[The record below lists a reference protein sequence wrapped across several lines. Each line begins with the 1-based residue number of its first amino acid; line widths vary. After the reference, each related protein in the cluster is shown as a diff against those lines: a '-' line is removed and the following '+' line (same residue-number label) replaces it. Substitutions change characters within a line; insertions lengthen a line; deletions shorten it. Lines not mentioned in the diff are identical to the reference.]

1 MSMNSKVIL
10 PSERELTEIFQEA
23 HDSFVNGVPNPY
35 RPAVVYVTVAVGDPL
50 ESSPTKGE
58 VAYRFTEG
66 PVYAG
71 DALFSDFPFNRLPY
85 FVCKGFTNRDTAADA
100 AAKLRTELDDAVRRD
115 YRHTRHPLSRRSQ
128 VGPPTEKRLEEILSK
143 RPLKP
148 GDFEYRTYERPYEE
162 AASEAARKALRDTLD
177 SLKKETV
184 ASGGLYNDEASRG
197 AYNPENYDAAQ
208 IDLYNRLRAAS
219 AEVATTSPVNPTGY
233 PQSNRPATRAGFGF
247 GLGGVGF
254 GGFGPAISSTNIRE
268 SAEAAETLS
277 NAMQKLARSA
287 YDSRKPNPGNDD
299 HEVARARIR
308 SFLSSPQGERLLSRH
323 RSR

>member
-1 MSMNSKVIL
+1 MAEGTV
-10 PSERELTEIFQEA
+10 ERLAREAIEVGEDITMDDVRAGVRAGLEYAAGRIGEL
-23 HDSFVNGVPNPY
+23 
-35 RPAVVYVTVAVGDPL
+35 
-50 ESSPTKGE
+50 
-58 VAYRFTEG
+58 
-66 PVYAG
+66 
-71 DALFSDFPFNRLPY
+71 
-85 FVCKGFTNRDTAADA
+85 
-100 AAKLRTELDDAVRRD
+100 
-115 YRHTRHPLSRRSQ
+115 
-128 VGPPTEKRLEEILSK
+128 
-143 RPLKP
+143 
-148 GDFEYRTYERPYEE
+148 
-162 AASEAARKALRDTLD
+162 
-177 SLKKETV
+177 
-184 ASGGLYNDEASRG
+184 
-197 AYNPENYDAAQ
+197 YDAAQ

-219 AEVATTSPVNPTGY
+219 AEVAATSPVNPTGY